1 MAALCQ
7 APAALES
14 AEVAALESAE
24 VVALEAG
31 GNPIFKRPARRPI
44 SRGGENVVMQTDF
57 VGTRRT
63 NRQVNADLSR
73 AVIVAVAVSCLL
85 AGLFAPPVG
94 ADLCDVQYDFLSAS
108 RDEWGNVSYLI
119 GTKIEGPCEASPLFE
134 LRVSPPESRAVGV
147 REYGNIGYV
156 NLVENP
162 SEPGG
167 EERQSLNAVPLT
179 HTNGTWITSDMPWG
193 LIGPSFDPDVHELWR
208 KYRMRGGTVSRW
220 RTEYGLRGIM
230 WPELVG
236 ARSDL
241 VYIHG
246 GGLYFNYH
254 VAAAYYFPETR
265 HLMILTKQAL
275 HDENLQSLNGFLL
288 FRVSESAI

>member
-1 MAALCQ
+1 M
-7 APAALES
+7 
-14 AEVAALESAE
+14 
-24 VVALEAG
+24 
-31 GNPIFKRPARRPI
+31 
-44 SRGGENVVMQTDF
+44 MQTDF
-57 VGTRRT
+57 AGTRGTIRRT
-63 NRQVNADLSR
+63 GERRSR
-73 AVIVAVAVSCLL
+73 VPFPAVAVLCLL
-85 AGLFAPPVG
+85 SSLFAPALR

-119 GTKIEGPCEASPLFE
+119 GTKVEGPCEAPPLFE
-134 LRVSPPESRAVGV
+134 LKVSPPESRAAGV

-167 EERQSLNAVPLT
+167 ENRQSLNAVPLT

-193 LIGPSFDPDVHELWR
+193 LISPEFDSDVHEFWR
-208 KYRMRGGTVSRW
+208 KYRLRGGTVSGW
-220 RTEYGLRGIM
+220 RAEYGLRGIV

-236 ARSDL
+236 ARGDL
-241 VYIHG
+241 IYIHG

-275 HDENLQSLNGFLL
+275 HDENLHSQNGFLL